1 MKNLKTSNN
10 TNKNNDHTEIS
21 LGRVLPRLE
30 YTSDAPV
37 KLVFLV
43 LYILGAILIWNTQ
56 ADIAASTE
64 KIEYISPIAEFA
76 AKNIF
81 VTYLI
86 IAGIAVTILILTPI
100 GMRSVQDRLKSIGL
114 VNHSEAVPEL
124 KGKHKDRNN
133 PRISIWEFTSQGIPL
148 KVWKDKQAAIE
159 TALDITIVKM
169 KNGSGKSRVLIHA
182 VPAVSDL
189 PDIIK
194 WNDKLLSQQSFVL
207 KLGESFTG
215 PVTVDLA
222 RVPHILLGGATG
234 SGKSVLLKLLLMQ
247 ANKKGA
253 NVCIADF
260 KGGVDFPPVWHK
272 ECRMCFEE
280 QATLELLTELTEEL
294 ERRKHLLKAAGLPN
308 IDHYN
313 VATGENLQ
321 RYIFACDELAE
332 MLDKTGLTK
341 EQKEIV
347 VKIESKLSVIARQ
360 GRAFGIHLILATQ
373 RPDSAIL
380 NGQIKNN
387 LNCRICGRADNVL
400 SMIILDKTD
409 AADQIPEDAQGRFLL
424 NDGTMFQAYWFD
436 DAVGIAGP
444 HP

>member
-1 MKNLKTSNN
+1 MKAAKTPKSNQ
-10 TNKNNDHTEIS
+10 NNVTTKIG
-21 LGRVLPRLE
+21 LGRVLPRLDSA
-30 YTSDAPV
+30 SDAPV
-37 KLVFLV
+37 KLIFLV
-43 LYILGAILIWNTQ
+43 LYILGAVLTWNTQ

-64 KIEYISPIAEFA
+64 KIEYVSPIAAFA
-76 AKNIF
+76 ARNIF

-100 GMRSVQDRLKSIGL
+100 GKRFVQDQLKSTGL

-124 KGKHKDRNN
+124 KSKHKDRNN

-169 KNGSGKSRVLIHA
+169 KNASGKSRVLIHA

-189 PDIIK
+189 PDMIK
-194 WNDKLLSQQSFVL
+194 WKDKYLSTQSFIL
-207 KLGESFTG
+207 NLGESFTG

-247 ANKKGA
+247 AIKKGA
-253 NVCIADF
+253 KVCIADF

-280 QATLELLTELTEEL
+280 QSTLELLTELTEEL
-294 ERRKHLLKAAGLPN
+294 ERRKQLLKAAGLPN

-313 VATGENLQ
+313 AATGDNLK

-347 VKIESKLSVIARQ
+347 VKIEGLLGTIARQ

-373 RPDSAIL
+373 RPDSTIL

-387 LNCRICGRADNVL
+387 INCRICGRADNVL
-400 SMIILDKTD
+400 SMIILDNTD
-409 AADQIPEDAQGRFLL
+409 AADLISEDAQGRFLL
-424 NDGTMFQAYWFD
+424 HDGTMFQAYWFED
-436 DAVGIAGP
+436 SSL
-444 HP
+444 

>member
-1 MKNLKTSNN
+1 MKTPKKTN
-10 TNKNNDHTEIS
+10 TQKIS
-21 LGRVLPRLE
+21 LGRVFPRLDS
-30 YTSDAPV
+30 TSDAPV
-37 KLVFLV
+37 KLIFLV

-76 AKNIF
+76 ARNIF
-81 VTYLI
+81 ATYLI
-86 IAGIAVTILILTPI
+86 VAGIVVTILILTPL
-100 GMRSVQDRLKSIGL
+100 GKRSVQDQLKSIGL
-114 VNHSEAVPEL
+114 VNHAEAVPEL
-124 KGKHKDRNN
+124 KSKWKDKKN
-133 PRISIWEFTSQGIPL
+133 PKISIWEFTSQGIPL
-148 KVWKDKQAAIE
+148 KVWKDKKEAIE

-169 KNGSGKSRVLIHA
+169 KNGSGKSRVLIYA

-189 PDIIK
+189 PDMIRWK
-194 WNDKLLSQQSFVL
+194 DKYLSQQSFIL
-207 KLGESFTG
+207 NLGESFTG

-280 QATLELLTELTEEL
+280 QSTLELLTELTEEL
-294 ERRKHLLKAAGLPN
+294 ERRKLLLKASGLPN

-313 VATGENLQ
+313 AATGENLQ

-341 EQKEIV
+341 DQKETAN
-347 VKIESKLSVIARQ
+347 KIEGLLGTIARQ

-387 LNCRICGRADNVL
+387 INCRICGRADNVL

-424 NDGTMFQAYWFD
+424 HDGTMFQAYWFD
-436 DAVGIAGP
+436 DAAGIADTQP
-444 HP
+444 

>member
-1 MKNLKTSNN
+1 MKATQTPK
-10 TNKNNDHTEIS
+10 KNDRTEIS
-21 LGRVLPRLE
+21 LGRVLPRLDP
-30 YTSDAPV
+30 TSDAPV
-37 KLVFLV
+37 KLIFLI
-43 LYILGAILIWNTQ
+43 LYILGAFLIRHTQ

-64 KIEYISPIAEFA
+64 KIEYISPIAAFA

-86 IAGIAVTILILTPI
+86 IVGIAVTILILTPI
-100 GMRSVQDRLKSIGL
+100 GKRSVQEQLKSIGL
-114 VNHSEAVPEL
+114 VNHAEAVPEL
-124 KGKHKDRNN
+124 KSKRKDKQN

-169 KNGSGKSRVLIHA
+169 KNGSGKSRVLIYA

-189 PDIIK
+189 PDMIK
-194 WNDKLLSQQSFVL
+194 WKDKFLSQQSFIL
-207 KLGESFTG
+207 NLGESFTG

-260 KGGVDFPPVWHK
+260 KGGVDFPPIWHK
-272 ECRMCFEE
+272 KCRMCFEE
-280 QATLELLTELTEEL
+280 QSTLELLTELTEEL
-294 ERRKHLLKAAGLPN
+294 ERRKQLLKAAGLPN

-313 VATGENLQ
+313 AATGENLQ

-347 VKIESKLSVIARQ
+347 AKIESRLSVIARQ

-373 RPDSAIL
+373 RPDSTIL

-387 LNCRICGRADNVL
+387 INCRICGRADNVL
-400 SMIILDKTD
+400 SMIILDNTD

-424 NDGTMFQAYWFD
+424 HDGTMFQAYWFD
-436 DAVGIAGP
+436 DAAGIAGP

>member
-1 MKNLKTSNN
+1 MKAMKTPKKTN
-10 TNKNNDHTEIS
+10 TTKIS
-21 LGRVLPRLE
+21 LGRVLPRLDS
-30 YTSDAPV
+30 TSDAPV
-37 KLVFLV
+37 KLIFLV
-43 LYILGAILIWNTQ
+43 LYILGAVLIWNTQ

-64 KIEYISPIAEFA
+64 KIEYVSPIAEFA

-81 VTYLI
+81 SIYLI
-86 IAGIAVTILILTPI
+86 IAGIAVIILILTPL
-100 GMRSVQDRLKSIGL
+100 GKRSVQEQLKSIGL
-114 VNHSEAVPEL
+114 VNHAEAVPEL
-124 KGKHKDRNN
+124 KSKRKDKQN
-133 PRISIWEFTSQGIPL
+133 PKITIWKFTSQGIPL
-148 KVWKDKQAAIE
+148 KAWKDKKEAIE

-194 WNDKLLSQQSFVL
+194 WKDKYLSRQSFVL
-207 KLGESFTG
+207 NLGESFTG
-215 PVTVDLA
+215 PVSVDLS

-280 QATLELLTELTEEL
+280 QSTLELLTELTDEL
-294 ERRKHLLKAAGLPN
+294 ERRKQLLKASGLPN

-313 VATGENLQ
+313 AAIGDNLQ

-341 EQKEIV
+341 DQKEIV
-347 VKIESKLSVIARQ
+347 AKIESRLSIIARQ

-373 RPDSAIL
+373 RPDSTIM

-387 LNCRICGRADNVL
+387 INCRICGRADNVL
-400 SMIILDKTD
+400 SMIILDNTD
-409 AADQIPEDAQGRFLL
+409 AAEQIPEDAQGRFLL

-436 DAVGIAGP
+436 DTGGI
-444 HP
+444 

>member
-1 MKNLKTSNN
+1 MKATKSPK
-10 TNKNNDHTEIS
+10 KNDTTEIS
-21 LGRVLPRLE
+21 LGRSIPRLAP
-30 YTSDAPV
+30 TSDAPV
-37 KLVFLV
+37 KLIFLV
-43 LYILGAILIWNTQ
+43 LYILGAALIWHTQ
-56 ADIAASTE
+56 ADIAAAADN
-64 KIEYISPIAEFA
+64 IELISPVAEFA
-76 AKNIF
+76 AKNIL
-81 VTYLI
+81 VTYLLG
-86 IAGIAVTILILTPI
+86 AGILVTILILTPI
-100 GMRSVQDRLKSIGL
+100 GKRSVQEQLKSIGL
-114 VNHSEAVPEL
+114 INHSEAVPEL
-124 KGKHKDRNN
+124 KSKHKDKKN
-133 PRISIWEFTSQGIPL
+133 PRITIWEFTSQGIPL

-159 TALDITIVKM
+159 TGLDITIVKM

-182 VPAVSDL
+182 VSAVSDL
-189 PDIIK
+189 PDTIK
-194 WNDKLLSQQSFVL
+194 WKDKFLSDQSFVL
-207 KLGESFTG
+207 NLGESFTG
-215 PVTVDLA
+215 PVTVDLT

-253 NVCIADF
+253 IVCIADF

-280 QATLELLTELTEEL
+280 QSTLELLTELTEEL
-294 ERRKHLLKAAGLPN
+294 ERRKQLLKASGMPN
-308 IDHYN
+308 IDHHN
-313 VATGENLQ
+313 AATGDNLK

-347 VKIESKLSVIARQ
+347 VKIEGLLGTIARQ

-373 RPDSAIL
+373 RPDSTIL

-387 LNCRICGRADNVL
+387 INCRICGRADNVL

-424 NDGTMFQAYWFD
+424 HDGTIFQAYWFD
-436 DAVGIAGP
+436 DTGGI
-444 HP
+444 

>member
-1 MKNLKTSNN
+1 MRYPMRATQTPKKTN
-10 TNKNNDHTEIS
+10 TTKIS
-21 LGRVLPRLE
+21 LGRDLPRLDS
-30 YTSDAPV
+30 TSDAPV
-37 KLVFLV
+37 KLIFLI
-43 LYILGAILIWNTQ
+43 LYFLGAIMIWHTQ

-86 IAGIAVTILILTPI
+86 IAGIAVTILILFPI
-100 GMRSVQDRLKSIGL
+100 GKRSVQDRLKSIGL
-114 VNHSEAVPEL
+114 INHTEAIPEL
-124 KGKHKDRNN
+124 KSKRKDKQN

-148 KVWKDKQAAIE
+148 KVWKDKKEAIE
-159 TALDITIVKM
+159 TALDITVVKM
-169 KNGSGKSRVLIHA
+169 KNGAGKSRVLIYA

-189 PDIIK
+189 PEIIK
-194 WNDKLLSQQSFVL
+194 WKDKFLSQQSFIL
-207 KLGESFTG
+207 NLGESFTG

-247 ANKKGA
+247 VKKKGA

-280 QATLELLTELTEEL
+280 QSTLELLTELTEEL
-294 ERRKHLLKAAGLPN
+294 ERRKQLLKAAGLPN

-313 VATGENLQ
+313 AATGENIQ

-387 LNCRICGRADNVL
+387 INCRICGRADSVL
-400 SMIILDKTD
+400 SMIILDNTN

-436 DAVGIAGP
+436 DSEMGL
-444 HP
+444 HSKR

>member
-1 MKNLKTSNN
+1 MKATQPPKKTN
-10 TNKNNDHTEIS
+10 TTEIS
-21 LGRVLPRLE
+21 LGRVFPRLDS
-30 YTSDAPV
+30 TSDAPV
-37 KLVFLV
+37 KLIFLV
-43 LYILGAILIWNTQ
+43 LYILGAVLIWNMQ
-56 ADIAASTE
+56 ADIAASAE

-81 VTYLI
+81 VTYLF
-86 IAGIAVTILILTPI
+86 GVGTLVTILILTPI
-100 GMRSVQDRLKSIGL
+100 GKRSVQDQLKSIGL

-124 KGKHKDRNN
+124 KSKRKDKKN
-133 PRISIWEFTSQGIPL
+133 PKITIWEFTSQGIPL
-148 KVWKDKQAAIE
+148 KVWQDKQAAIE
-159 TALDITIVKM
+159 TALDITIVKI
-169 KNGSGKSRVLIHA
+169 KNGSGKSRVLIQA

-189 PDIIK
+189 PEMVQWK
-194 WNDKLLSQQSFVL
+194 DKYLSRQSFVL
-207 KLGESFTG
+207 NLGESFTG

-253 NVCIADF
+253 KVCIADF

-280 QATLELLTELTEEL
+280 QSTLELLTELVKEL
-294 ERRKHLLKAAGLPN
+294 EGRKQLLSASGLPN
-308 IDHYN
+308 IDHHN
-313 VATGENLQ
+313 AATGDNLQ

-341 EQKEIV
+341 DQKEIIT
-347 VKIESKLSVIARQ
+347 KIEGKLSIIARL

-373 RPDSAIL
+373 RPDSTIL

-387 LNCRICGRADNVL
+387 INCRICGRADNVL
-400 SMIILDKTD
+400 SMIILDNTD
-409 AADQIPEDAQGRFLL
+409 AADLIPEDAQGRFLL
-424 NDGTMFQAYWFD
+424 KGGSMFQAYWFD
-436 DAVGIAGP
+436 DTGGV
-444 HP
+444 

>member
-1 MKNLKTSNN
+1 MKETKTPKKTN
-10 TNKNNDHTEIS
+10 TTEIS
-21 LGRVLPRLE
+21 LGRGLPRLDS
-30 YTSDAPV
+30 TSDAPV
-37 KLVFLV
+37 KLIILA

-56 ADIAASTE
+56 ADIASSTGR
-64 KIEYISPIAEFA
+64 IEYISPIAEFA
-76 AKNIF
+76 ANNIF
-81 VTYLI
+81 VTYLLG
-86 IAGIAVTILILTPI
+86 AGILITILILTPI
-100 GMRSVQDRLKSIGL
+100 GKRSVQEQLRSIGL
-114 VNHSEAVPEL
+114 VNHSDAVPEL
-124 KGKHKDRNN
+124 KRKTKDKLN
-133 PRISIWEFTSQGIPL
+133 PRVFIWEFTSQGIPL

-159 TALDITIVKM
+159 TALDITIVKI

-189 PDIIK
+189 PDMIMWK
-194 WNDKLLSQQSFVL
+194 DKHLSQQAFIL
-207 KLGESFTG
+207 NLGESFTG

-222 RVPHILLGGATG
+222 RIPHILLGGATG

-253 NVCIADF
+253 KVCIADF

-280 QATLELLTELTEEL
+280 QSTLELLTELVEEL
-294 ERRKHLLKAAGLPN
+294 ERRKTLLKASGLPN

-313 VATGENLQ
+313 TATGENLQ

-341 EQKEIV
+341 DQKETV
-347 VKIESKLSVIARQ
+347 NKIEGLLSTIARQ

-373 RPDSAIL
+373 RPDSTIL

-387 LNCRICGRADNVL
+387 INCRICGRADNVL
-400 SMIILDKTD
+400 SMIILDNTD
-409 AADQIPEDAQGRFLL
+409 AADLIPEDAQGRFLL
-424 NDGTMFQAYWFD
+424 KGGSMFQAYWFD
-436 DAVGIAGP
+436 DTGGV
-444 HP
+444 

>member
-1 MKNLKTSNN
+1 MKATKTPKSDPNN
-10 TNKNNDHTEIS
+10 SVTKIS
-21 LGRVLPRLE
+21 LGRVLPRLDS
-30 YTSDAPV
+30 TSDAPL
-37 KLVFLV
+37 KLIFLI
-43 LYILGAILIWNTQ
+43 LYILGAVLIWHTQ

-76 AKNIF
+76 ANNIF
-81 VTYLI
+81 VTYLLG
-86 IAGIAVTILILTPI
+86 AGILVTILILTPI
-100 GMRSVQDRLKSIGL
+100 GKRSVQEQLRSIGL
-114 VNHSEAVPEL
+114 VNHADAVPEL
-124 KGKHKDRNN
+124 KSKRKDKQN
-133 PRISIWEFTSQGIPL
+133 PKITIWEFTSQGIPL
-148 KVWKDKQAAIE
+148 KVWQDKQAAIE
-159 TALDITIVKM
+159 TTLDITIVKM
-169 KNGSGKSRVLIHA
+169 KNGSGKSRVLIQA

-189 PDIIK
+189 PDMIK
-194 WNDKLLSQQSFVL
+194 WKDKYLSQQSFVL
-207 KLGESFTG
+207 NLGESFTG
-215 PVTVDLA
+215 TITVDLA

-247 ANKKGA
+247 ATKKGA
-253 NVCIADF
+253 KVCIADF

-272 ECRMCFEE
+272 KCRMCFEE
-280 QATLELLTELTEEL
+280 QSALELLTELTEEL
-294 ERRKHLLKAAGLPN
+294 ERRKQLLKAAGLPN

-313 VATGENLQ
+313 AVTGEKLQ

-347 VKIESKLSVIARQ
+347 VKIEGLLGTIARQ

-387 LNCRICGRADNVL
+387 INCRICGRADNVL

-424 NDGTMFQAYWFD
+424 HDGTMFQAYWFD
-436 DAVGIAGP
+436 DTGGI
-444 HP
+444 

>member
-1 MKNLKTSNN
+1 MKATKPSKKTN
-10 TNKNNDHTEIS
+10 TTKIS
-21 LGRVLPRLE
+21 LGRNLPGLGS
-30 YTSDAPV
+30 TSDAPV
-37 KLVFLV
+37 KLIFLV
-43 LYILGAILIWNTQ
+43 LYILGAVLIWNTQ
-56 ADIAASTE
+56 VDIAASTE

-76 AKNIF
+76 VKNIF
-81 VTYLI
+81 ATYLI
-86 IAGIAVTILILTPI
+86 IAGIAITILILTPI
-100 GMRSVQDRLKSIGL
+100 GKRSVQEQLKSIGL
-114 VNHSEAVPEL
+114 INHAEAVPEL
-124 KGKHKDRNN
+124 KSKRKDKQN
-133 PRISIWEFTSQGIPL
+133 PKISIWEFTSQGIPL
-148 KVWKDKQAAIE
+148 KVWKDKQSAIE

-169 KNGSGKSRVLIHA
+169 KNGSGKSRVLIHT

-189 PDIIK
+189 PDMIEWK
-194 WNDKLLSQQSFVL
+194 DKFLSKQSFIL
-207 KLGESFTG
+207 NLGESFTG

-253 NVCIADF
+253 TVCIADF

-272 ECRMCFEE
+272 QCRMCFEE
-280 QATLELLTELTEEL
+280 QSALELLTELTEEL
-294 ERRKHLLKAAGLPN
+294 ERRKQLLKATGLPN
-308 IDHYN
+308 IDHYIA
-313 VATGENLQ
+313 ATGENLQ

-373 RPDSAIL
+373 RPDSTIL

-387 LNCRICGRADNVL
+387 INCRICGRADNVL
-400 SMIILDKTD
+400 SMIILDNTD

-424 NDGTMFQAYWFD
+424 HDGTMFQAYWFD
-436 DAVGIAGP
+436 DAAGIAGP
-444 HP
+444 HS

>member
-1 MKNLKTSNN
+1 MKATQNPKKTN
-10 TNKNNDHTEIS
+10 TTKIG
-21 LGRVLPRLE
+21 LGRVLPRLDS
-30 YTSDAPV
+30 TDHAPV
-37 KLVFLV
+37 KLIFLI
-43 LYILGAILIWNTQ
+43 LYILGAVLIWHTQ

-86 IAGIAVTILILTPI
+86 AAGILVTILILTPI
-100 GMRSVQDRLKSIGL
+100 GKRSVQDQLKSIGL
-114 VNHSEAVPEL
+114 INHSEAVPEL
-124 KGKHKDRNN
+124 KHKRKDKQN
-133 PRISIWEFTSQGIPL
+133 PKITIWEFTSQGIPL

-189 PDIIK
+189 PDMIK
-194 WNDKLLSQQSFVL
+194 WQDKFLSQQSFIL
-207 KLGESFTG
+207 NLGESFTG
-215 PVTVDLA
+215 PATVDLA
-222 RVPHILLGGATG
+222 RVPHILLGGSTG

-253 NVCIADF
+253 TVCIADF

-272 ECRMCFEE
+272 KCRMCFEE
-280 QATLELLTELTEEL
+280 QSTLELLTELTEEL
-294 ERRKHLLKAAGLPN
+294 EHRKQLLKASGLPN
-308 IDHYN
+308 IDHHN
-313 VATGENLQ
+313 AATGDNLK

-347 VKIESKLSVIARQ
+347 VKIEGLLGTIARQ

-373 RPDSAIL
+373 RPDSTIL

-387 LNCRICGRADNVL
+387 INCRICGRADNVL
-400 SMIILDKTD
+400 SMIILDNTD
-409 AADQIPEDAQGRFLL
+409 AADLIPDDAQGRFLL

-436 DAVGIAGP
+436 DTEGI
-444 HP
+444 

>member
-1 MKNLKTSNN
+1 MKAVKPPKSKQSKV
-10 TNKNNDHTEIS
+10 TNKIS
-21 LGRVLPRLE
+21 LGRVLPRLDS
-30 YTSDAPV
+30 TSDAPV
-37 KLVFLV
+37 KLIFLI
-43 LYILGAILIWNTQ
+43 LYILGAVLIWNAQ

-64 KIEYISPIAEFA
+64 KIEYIAPIAEFA
-76 AKNIF
+76 ARNIF

-86 IAGIAVTILILTPI
+86 VAGIAVTILILTPI
-100 GMRSVQDRLKSIGL
+100 GKRSVQDRLKSIGL
-114 VNHSEAVPEL
+114 VNHAEAVPEL
-124 KGKHKDRNN
+124 KSKRKDKQN
-133 PRISIWEFTSQGIPL
+133 PKISIWEFTSQGIPL

-189 PDIIK
+189 PEMIK
-194 WNDKLLSQQSFVL
+194 WKNKFLSDQSFIL

-280 QATLELLTELTEEL
+280 QSTLELLTELTEEL
-294 ERRKHLLKAAGLPN
+294 ERRKQLLKVSGLPN
-308 IDHYN
+308 IDHHN
-313 VATGENLQ
+313 AATGDNLK

-347 VKIESKLSVIARQ
+347 NKIEGLLSTIARQ

-387 LNCRICGRADNVL
+387 INCRICGRADNVL
-400 SMIILDKTD
+400 SLIILDNTD
-409 AADQIPEDAQGRFLL
+409 AADLISDDAQGRFLL
-424 NDGTMFQAYWFD
+424 KGGSMFQAYWFED
-436 DAVGIAGP
+436 SSL
-444 HP
+444 

>member
-1 MKNLKTSNN
+1 MKTTKKTN
-10 TNKNNDHTEIS
+10 TTKIS
-21 LGRVLPRLE
+21 LGRVLPRLDS
-30 YTSDAPV
+30 TADAPI
-37 KLVFLV
+37 KLIFVV
-43 LYILGAILIWNTQ
+43 LCILGAVLIWNTQ
-56 ADIAASTE
+56 AEIAASTE

-81 VTYLI
+81 TTYLI
-86 IAGIAVTILILTPI
+86 VAGIVTTILILIPI
-100 GMRSVQDRLKSIGL
+100 GKRSVQDQLKSIGL
-114 VNHSEAVPEL
+114 VNHAEAVPEL
-124 KGKHKDRNN
+124 KSKRKDKKN
-133 PRISIWEFTSQGIPL
+133 PKISIWEFTSQGIPL
-148 KVWKDKQAAIE
+148 KAWKDKKEAIE

-189 PDIIK
+189 PDMIQWK
-194 WNDKLLSQQSFVL
+194 DKYLSQQSFVL
-207 KLGESFTG
+207 NLGESFTG

-280 QATLELLTELTEEL
+280 QSTLELLTELTEEL
-294 ERRKHLLKAAGLPN
+294 ERRKQLLKAAGLPN

-313 VATGENLQ
+313 AATGENLQ

-347 VKIESKLSVIARQ
+347 IKIEGLLGTIARQ

-387 LNCRICGRADNVL
+387 INCRICGRADNVL

-409 AADQIPEDAQGRFLL
+409 AADLIPEDAQGRFLL
-424 NDGTMFQAYWFD
+424 HDGTMFQAYWFD
-436 DAVGIAGP
+436 DIEGITATRS
-444 HP
+444 

>member
-1 MKNLKTSNN
+1 MKATKTPK
-10 TNKNNDHTEIS
+10 KNDTTKIS
-21 LGRVLPRLE
+21 LGRVLPRLDA
-30 YTSDAPV
+30 TSDAPV
-37 KLVFLV
+37 KLIFLI
-43 LYILGAILIWNTQ
+43 LYILGAVLIWHTQ

-64 KIEYISPIAEFA
+64 KIQYISPIAEFA
-76 AKNIF
+76 ARNIF
-81 VTYLI
+81 ATYLI
-86 IAGIAVTILILTPI
+86 VAGIVVTILILTPI
-100 GMRSVQDRLKSIGL
+100 GKRSVQKQLQTIGL
-114 VNHSEAVPEL
+114 VNHAEAVPEL
-124 KGKHKDRNN
+124 KSKRKDKQN
-133 PRISIWEFTSQGIPL
+133 PKSTIWEVTSQGIPL
-148 KVWKDKQAAIE
+148 KAWKDKKEAIE

-194 WNDKLLSQQSFVL
+194 WKDKYLSQQSFVL
-207 KLGESFTG
+207 NLGESFTG
-215 PVTVDLA
+215 PVTMDLA

-280 QATLELLTELTEEL
+280 QSTLELLTELAEEL
-294 ERRKHLLKAAGLPN
+294 ERRKRLLKAAGLPN

-313 VATGENLQ
+313 AVTGENLQ

-347 VKIESKLSVIARQ
+347 VKIESKLSIIARQ

-373 RPDSAIL
+373 RPDSTIL

-387 LNCRICGRADNVL
+387 INCRICGRADSVL
-400 SMIILDKTD
+400 SMIILDNTD

-424 NDGTMFQAYWFD
+424 HDGTIFQAYWFD
-436 DAVGIAGP
+436 DTGGI
-444 HP
+444 

>member
-1 MKNLKTSNN
+1 MKATKTPKK
-10 TNKNNDHTEIS
+10 TNYTKTS
-21 LGRVLPRLE
+21 LGRILPRLDS
-30 YTSDAPV
+30 TSDAPV
-37 KLVFLV
+37 KLIFLI
-43 LYILGAILIWNTQ
+43 LYILGAVLIWNAQ

-76 AKNIF
+76 VRNIF

-86 IAGIAVTILILTPI
+86 VAGIVVTILILIPI
-100 GMRSVQDRLKSIGL
+100 GKRSIQDQLKSIGL
-114 VNHSEAVPEL
+114 VNHAEAVPEL
-124 KGKHKDRNN
+124 KSKRKDKQN
-133 PRISIWEFTSQGIPL
+133 PEISIWEFTSQGIPL
-148 KVWKDKQAAIE
+148 KVWKDKKEAIE

-169 KNGSGKSRVLIHA
+169 KNGSGKSRVLVHA

-189 PDIIK
+189 PDMIK
-194 WNDKLLSQQSFVL
+194 WKDTYLSQQSFIL
-207 KLGESFTG
+207 NLGESFTG

-222 RVPHILLGGATG
+222 RVPHVLLGGATG

-247 ANKKGA
+247 AIKKGA
-253 NVCIADF
+253 KVCIADF

-280 QATLELLTELTEEL
+280 QSTLELLTELVEEL
-294 ERRKHLLKAAGLPN
+294 ERRKQLLKASGLPN

-313 VATGENLQ
+313 AATGENLQ

-341 EQKEIV
+341 EQKETVI
-347 VKIESKLSVIARQ
+347 KIEGLLSTIARQ

-373 RPDSAIL
+373 RPDSTIL

-387 LNCRICGRADNVL
+387 INFRICGRADNIL
-400 SMIILDKTD
+400 SQIILDNTY

-424 NDGTMFQAYWFD
+424 HDGTMFQAYWFD
-436 DAVGIAGP
+436 DAAGIIVP
-444 HP
+444 HT

>member
-1 MKNLKTSNN
+1 MKATRPPKHNQNRVTTK
-10 TNKNNDHTEIS
+10 IS
-21 LGRVLPRLE
+21 LGRVLPRLDS
-30 YTSDAPV
+30 TSDAPV
-37 KLVFLV
+37 KMIFLA

-81 VTYLI
+81 VTYLLG
-86 IAGIAVTILILTPI
+86 AGILVTILILTPI
-100 GMRSVQDRLKSIGL
+100 GKKSVQDQLKSIGL
-114 VNHSEAVPEL
+114 VNHSDAVPEL
-124 KGKHKDRNN
+124 KSKRKDKQN
-133 PRISIWEFTSQGIPL
+133 PRITIWEFTSQGIPL

-189 PDIIK
+189 PDLIQWK
-194 WNDKLLSQQSFVL
+194 DKYLSQQSFIL
-207 KLGESFTG
+207 NLGESFTG

-253 NVCIADF
+253 TVCIADF

-280 QATLELLTELTEEL
+280 QSTLELLTELTEEL
-294 ERRKHLLKAAGLPN
+294 EHRKQLLKVAGLPN

-313 VATGENLQ
+313 AATGENLQ

-341 EQKEIV
+341 EQKDIV
-347 VKIESKLSVIARQ
+347 AKIESKLSVIARQ

-373 RPDSAIL
+373 RPDSTIL

-387 LNCRICGRADNVL
+387 INCRICGRADNVL
-400 SMIILDKTD
+400 SMIILDNTD
-409 AADQIPEDAQGRFLL
+409 AADMIPEDAQGRFLL
-424 NDGTMFQAYWFD
+424 KGGAMFQAYWFED
-436 DAVGIAGP
+436 SSL
-444 HP
+444 

>member
-1 MKNLKTSNN
+1 MKATKTPK
-10 TNKNNDHTEIS
+10 KNDTTKIS
-21 LGRVLPRLE
+21 LGRVLPRLDA
-30 YTSDAPV
+30 TSDAPV
-37 KLVFLV
+37 KLIFLI
-43 LYILGAILIWNTQ
+43 LYILGAVLIWHTQ

-64 KIEYISPIAEFA
+64 KIQYISPIAEFA
-76 AKNIF
+76 ARNIF
-81 VTYLI
+81 ATYLI
-86 IAGIAVTILILTPI
+86 VAGIVVTILILTPI
-100 GMRSVQDRLKSIGL
+100 GKRSVQKQLQTIGL
-114 VNHSEAVPEL
+114 VNHAEAVPEL
-124 KGKHKDRNN
+124 KSKRKDKQNSK
-133 PRISIWEFTSQGIPL
+133 ITIWEFTSQGIPL
-148 KVWKDKQAAIE
+148 KAWKDKKEAIE

-194 WNDKLLSQQSFVL
+194 WKDKYLSQQSFVL
-207 KLGESFTG
+207 NLGESFTG
-215 PVTVDLA
+215 PVTMDLA

-280 QATLELLTELTEEL
+280 QSTLELLTELAEEL
-294 ERRKHLLKAAGLPN
+294 ERRKRLLKAAGLPN

-313 VATGENLQ
+313 AVTGENLQ

-347 VKIESKLSVIARQ
+347 VKIESKLSIIARQ

-373 RPDSAIL
+373 RPDSTIL

-387 LNCRICGRADNVL
+387 INCRICGRADNVL
-400 SMIILDKTD
+400 SMIILDNTD

-424 NDGTMFQAYWFD
+424 HDGTIFQAYWFD
-436 DAVGIAGP
+436 DTGGI
-444 HP
+444 

>member
-1 MKNLKTSNN
+1 MKATKTLKKTN
-10 TNKNNDHTEIS
+10 TETS
-21 LGRVLPRLE
+21 LGRVLPRLDS
-30 YTSDAPV
+30 TDHAPV
-37 KLVFLV
+37 KLIFLI
-43 LYILGAILIWNTQ
+43 LYILGAVLIWHTQ

-64 KIEYISPIAEFA
+64 KIEYISPIAEFVTN
-76 AKNIF
+76 NIF
-81 VTYLI
+81 VTYLLGT
-86 IAGIAVTILILTPI
+86 GILVTILILTPI
-100 GMRSVQDRLKSIGL
+100 GKRSVQDQLKSIGL
-114 VNHSEAVPEL
+114 VNHAEAVPEL
-124 KGKHKDRNN
+124 KSKRKDKQN
-133 PRISIWEFTSQGIPL
+133 PRITIWEFTSQGIPL
-148 KVWKDKQAAIE
+148 KVWQDKQSAIE

-169 KNGSGKSRVLIHA
+169 KNGSGRSRVLIYA

-189 PDIIK
+189 PDMIK
-194 WNDKLLSQQSFVL
+194 WKDKYLSQQSFIL
-207 KLGESFTG
+207 NLGESFTG

-260 KGGVDFPPVWHK
+260 KDGVDFPPVWRK

-280 QATLELLTELTEEL
+280 QSTLELLTELTEEL
-294 ERRKHLLKAAGLPN
+294 ERRKQLLKASGLPN
-308 IDHYN
+308 IDHHN
-313 VATGENLQ
+313 AATGDDLK

-347 VKIESKLSVIARQ
+347 VKIEGLLGTIARQ

-387 LNCRICGRADNVL
+387 INCRICGRADNVL
-400 SMIILDKTD
+400 SMIILDNTD

-424 NDGTMFQAYWFD
+424 HDGIMFQAYWFD
-436 DAVGIAGP
+436 DAAGIAGP
-444 HP
+444 HS

>member
-1 MKNLKTSNN
+1 MKAAKTPKSNQ
-10 TNKNNDHTEIS
+10 NNVTTKIG
-21 LGRVLPRLE
+21 LGRVLPRLDS
-30 YTSDAPV
+30 TSDAPV
-37 KLVFLV
+37 KLIFLF
-43 LYILGAILIWNTQ
+43 LYILGAVLIWNTQ
-56 ADIAASTE
+56 ESIAASAE
-64 KIEYISPIAEFA
+64 RIEYISPIAEFA
-76 AKNIF
+76 AKNIIG
-81 VTYLI
+81 TYLI
-86 IAGIAVTILILTPI
+86 GAGIVVTILILTPI
-100 GMRSVQDRLKSIGL
+100 GKRSVQDQLKSIGL

-124 KGKHKDRNN
+124 KSKRKDKQN
-133 PRISIWEFTSQGIPL
+133 PKISIWEFTSQGIPL
-148 KVWKDKQAAIE
+148 KVWKDKKEAIE

-189 PDIIK
+189 PDMIK
-194 WNDKLLSQQSFVL
+194 WKDKYLSQQSFIL
-207 KLGESFTG
+207 NLGESLTG

-272 ECRMCFEE
+272 ECRLCFEE
-280 QATLELLTELTEEL
+280 QSTLELLTELVKEL
-294 ERRKHLLKAAGLPN
+294 ERRKQLLKVSGLPN
-308 IDHYN
+308 IDHHN
-313 VATGENLQ
+313 AATGDNLQ

-347 VKIESKLSVIARQ
+347 IKIEGLLGMIARQ

-373 RPDSAIL
+373 RPDSTIL

-387 LNCRICGRADNVL
+387 INCRICGRADNIL
-400 SMIILDKTD
+400 SMIILDKND

-424 NDGTMFQAYWFD
+424 HDGTMFQAYWFD
-436 DAVGIAGP
+436 DTGGI
-444 HP
+444 

>member
-1 MKNLKTSNN
+1 MKATKNPKKTN
-10 TNKNNDHTEIS
+10 TTKIS
-21 LGRVLPRLE
+21 LGRGLPRLDS
-30 YTSDAPV
+30 TTDAPV
-37 KLVFLV
+37 KLFFLI
-43 LYILGAILIWNTQ
+43 LYILGAVLIWNTQ
-56 ADIAASTE
+56 ADIAAATDR
-64 KIEYISPIAEFA
+64 IEYISPIAEFA

-81 VTYLI
+81 VTYLTV
-86 IAGIAVTILILTPI
+86 AGIVVTILILMPI
-100 GMRSVQDRLKSIGL
+100 GKRSVQDRLESIGL
-114 VNHSEAVPEL
+114 VNHAEAVPEL
-124 KGKHKDRNN
+124 KSKRKDKQN

-182 VPAVSDL
+182 VPAVSNL
-189 PDIIK
+189 PDMIQWK
-194 WNDKLLSQQSFVL
+194 DKYLSQQSFIL
-207 KLGESFTG
+207 NLGESFTG

-280 QATLELLTELTEEL
+280 QATLEMLTELTEEL

-313 VATGENLQ
+313 AATGENLQ

-341 EQKEIV
+341 NQKETAN
-347 VKIESKLSVIARQ
+347 KIEGLLGTIARQ

-373 RPDSAIL
+373 RPDSTIL

-387 LNCRICGRADNVL
+387 INCRICGRADNVL
-400 SMIILDKTD
+400 SMIILDNTD

-424 NDGTMFQAYWFD
+424 HDGTMFQAYWFD
-436 DAVGIAGP
+436 DTGGI
-444 HP
+444 